1 MDKKQMMQMRMLIR
15 KNVFFKLR
23 LVLLLLFTISL
34 CCDLR
39 KADERPYVSKEP
51 PDRPTEITLERY
63 MGSLRTIE
71 AQVGS
76 DTLSFIFDTGGGL
89 TIITPELADKVG
101 CTPFG
106 RITVFRMPGERI
118 DVQRCGE
125 VKFDVNGIPIRIETT
140 IFDIM
145 SLLPKDWPK
154 VGGLLSLDT
163 FGNHIITIDLSR
175 DRMVKE
181 TEGSLKDRIVTMRPV
196 NMRINHQTGG
206 WGLDVFV
213 EVEAPKGSLWFEL
226 DTGNMSEV
234 FLAPHAIEQLGIT
247 LPTGDKGTI
256 DSDSD
261 VFETT
266 LNIPGFEPLN
276 VKARKQDLIYDGV
289 LNAATIGKLVLTLD
303 LANGKMWA
311 KMSE

>member
-1 MDKKQMMQMRMLIR
+1 MMPIRIFIR
-15 KNVFFKLR
+15 KKIFFNFQ
-23 LVLLLLFTISL
+23 LVLILLFAISL
-34 CCDLR
+34 CCELR
-39 KADERPYVSKEP
+39 KAGESSYISEELPSRS
-51 PDRPTEITLERY
+51 TEITLEKY
-63 MGSLRTIE
+63 MSNLRTVKTQI
-71 AQVGS
+71 GS
-76 DTLSFIFDTGGGL
+76 DTFSFIFDTGGGL
-89 TIITPELADKVG
+89 TIITPELADKME

-106 RITVFRMPGERI
+106 RITVFRMTGERI

-125 VKFDVNGIPIRIETT
+125 VKFDVNGIPILSEAT

-154 VGGLLSLDT
+154 IGGLLSLDT
-163 FGNHIITIDLSR
+163 FGNHTITLDLSR
-175 DRMVKE
+175 NRMIVE
-181 TEGSLKDRIVTMRPV
+181 TEDSLKDRITTMRPI
-196 NMRINHQTGG
+196 NMRVNHQTGG

-247 LPTGDKGTI
+247 VPTVDKGTI

-266 LNIPGFEPLN
+266 LNIEGLKPLN
-276 VKARKQDLIYDGV
+276 VKARRQDLIYDGV
-289 LNAATIGKLVLTLD
+289 LNAATIEKLVLTLD
-303 LANGKMWA
+303 LSNGKMWA

>member
-1 MDKKQMMQMRMLIR
+1 MMPIRMFIR
-15 KNVFFKLR
+15 KNVFFNFQ
-23 LVLLLLFTISL
+23 LVLILLFAISL
-34 CCDLR
+34 CCELR
-39 KADERPYVSKEP
+39 KTEESSYISEELPSRS
-51 PDRPTEITLERY
+51 TEITLEKY
-63 MGSLRTIE
+63 MSNLRTVKTQI
-71 AQVGS
+71 GS
-76 DTLSFIFDTGGGL
+76 DTFSFIFDTGGGL
-89 TIITPELADKVG
+89 TIITPELADKMG

-106 RITVFRMPGERI
+106 RITVFRMTGERI

-125 VKFDVNGIPIRIETT
+125 VKFDVNGIPILIEAT

-154 VGGLLSLDT
+154 IGGLLSLDT
-163 FGNHIITIDLSR
+163 FGNHTITLDLSR
-175 DRMVKE
+175 NRMIVE
-181 TEGSLKDRIVTMRPV
+181 TEDSLKDRITTMRPI
-196 NMRINHQTGG
+196 NMRVNHQTGG

-247 LPTGDKGTI
+247 VPTVDKGTI

-266 LNIPGFEPLN
+266 LNIEGLKPLN
-276 VKARKQDLIYDGV
+276 VKARRQDLIYDGV
-289 LNAATIGKLVLTLD
+289 LNAATIEKLVLTLD
-303 LANGKMWA
+303 LSNGKMWA